1 MTAAV
6 PERLDKFMARANAE
20 YYASCD
26 PFRDFVTAP
35 EISQV
40 FGELLGL
47 WAAALWDLMGRPGRV
62 IIAEAGPGR
71 GTLMQDAL
79 RAIRQMAPA
88 FHAALSLHLVETSPR
103 LRVVQ
108 AERLEAAWH
117 DRLEDIPPGPMILL
131 ANEFLDALPIRQ
143 WVRRN
148 GLWIERYVADG
159 AFVECLSAEDLG
171 GAPDGRVIERCDVA
185 HDLMRHLAA
194 RLGRDGGAALFL
206 DYGPEHSAP
215 GDSLQALRDGR
226 PADPLADPGKA
237 DLTAHVDF
245 AALAAS
251 AAPLGVV
258 GPVPQGLFL
267 ARLGLFQRTDR
278 LARGQDLQTAMRL
291 VAASR
296 RLAEPDG
303 MGRLFKAMALCHPSL
318 PTPPGFAA

>member
-62 IIAEAGPGR
+62 IMAEAGPGR

-108 AERLEAAWH
+108 AERL
-117 DRLEDIPPGPMILL
+117 GGG
-131 ANEFLDALPIRQ
+131 
-143 WVRRN
+143 RR
-148 GLWIERYVADG
+148 I
-159 AFVECLSAEDLG
+159 
-171 GAPDGRVIERCDVA
+171 GRC
-185 HDLMRHLAA
+185 
-194 RLGRDGGAALFL
+194 
-206 DYGPEHSAP
+206 
-215 GDSLQALRDGR
+215 
-226 PADPLADPGKA
+226 
-237 DLTAHVDF
+237 
-245 AALAAS
+245 
-251 AAPLGVV
+251 
-258 GPVPQGLFL
+258 
-267 ARLGLFQRTDR
+267 
-278 LARGQDLQTAMRL
+278 
-291 VAASR
+291 
-296 RLAEPDG
+296 
-303 MGRLFKAMALCHPSL
+303 
-318 PTPPGFAA
+318 